1 MTRRRCRTRRRAWRA
16 SGRAR
21 RGGASWASRRARRR
35 ARETAGGRARRPSE
49 SGSRVRLLQRRRR
62 PSECP
67 RGSCRIPR
75 GCRASDSP
83 AAGPSW
89 RVASDAG
96 HSLPW
101 DFTAVAA
108 RCRLRG
114 LPATALLFRRVWHTR
129 WSAGVGYEY
138 SFFQSKKNCQ
148 SFGTKRRNTCKA
160 PVASDI
166 ISTRSA
172 T

>member
-1 MTRRRCRTRRRAWRA
+1 MTRRRCRTRRRRHGVA

-21 RGGASWASRRARRR
+21 RGGASWASWRARRR
-35 ARETAGGRARRPSE
+35 ARETAAGRARRPSE

-108 RCRLRG
+108 RCRLRA
-114 LPATALLFRRVWHTR
+114 LAATALLFRRVWHTR
-129 WSAGVGYEY
+129 WSLV
-138 SFFQSKKNCQ
+138 
-148 SFGTKRRNTCKA
+148 
-160 PVASDI
+160 
-166 ISTRSA
+166 SA
-172 T
+172 TSILSFSPRRIAKWHEAREEIKHPWRPIS

>member
-1 MTRRRCRTRRRAWRA
+1 MTRRRCRTRRRRHRGA
-16 SGRAR
+16 GRAR

-35 ARETAGGRARRPSE
+35 ARETAAGRARRPSE
-49 SGSRVRLLQRRRR
+49 SGNRVRVLQRRRR

-108 RCRLRG
+108 RCRLRA
-114 LPATALLFRRVWHTR
+114 LAATALLFRRVCTR
-129 WSAGVGYEY
+129 AGRWCRLRVFFL
-138 SFFQSKKNCQ
+138 SFSPRRIVKEA
-148 SFGTKRRNTCKA
+148 KRRNKA